1 MFWAVFPA
9 DPIESGIV
17 PGVANTQQ
25 MEQIVPRSPTNE
37 ESVGNSFMPWSKIL
51 KTPKL
56 FGRNLINHHPPSS
69 SKCSSLSSSS
79 RPLLVPFLFRTWLAR
94 PGDVGK
100 VKQKFPWLKNCFYLR
115 AVQLFSMRQPV
126 DPELSLLVLFNI
138 RQHTLERMKKS
149 KGSSIKK
156 FYCLISYFG

>member
-1 MFWAVFPA
+1 
-9 DPIESGIV
+9 
-17 PGVANTQQ
+17 
-25 MEQIVPRSPTNE
+25 
-37 ESVGNSFMPWSKIL
+37 MPWSKIL
-51 KTPKL
+51 KIPKL
-56 FGRNLINHHPPSS
+56 FGRNLFNHHSPSS

-79 RPLLVPFLFRTWLAR
+79 RPLSVPFLFRTWLAR

-138 RQHTLERMKKS
+138 RQHILERMKNSHILDRNVGPKNHLYFLVS
-149 KGSSIKK
+149 KFVTRGFEVQQHGRGVSRSGGGASRHSNPSQNL
-156 FYCLISYFG
+156 FVEDPCNS

>member
-51 KTPKL
+51 KTPKF

-79 RPLLVPFLFRTWLAR
+79 RPLSVPFLFRTSGYSHSQATICDVQGGFLNWSAR
-94 PGDVGK
+94 FSVPKWKKLLSQRGAFLHW
-100 VKQKFPWLKNCFYLR
+100 KFCEK
-115 AVQLFSMRQPV
+115 
-126 DPELSLLVLFNI
+126 LVLVGCNLF
-138 RQHTLERMKKS
+138 
-149 KGSSIKK
+149 
-156 FYCLISYFG
+156 LILVLKIGRTS

>member
-1 MFWAVFPA
+1 MYRIVTQYTELVTPICNA
-9 DPIESGIV
+9 DV
-17 PGVANTQQ
+17 
-25 MEQIVPRSPTNE
+25 QIVTQYRCRI
-37 ESVGNSFMPWSKIL
+37 WLKIDDKTLLAQQVWQHQIASCL
-51 KTPKL
+51 KVEL
-56 FGRNLINHHPPSS
+56 LLELD
-69 SKCSSLSSSS
+69 CSELS
-79 RPLLVPFLFRTWLAR
+79 VPFLFRTWLAQPR
-94 PGDVGK
+94 DVGK

-115 AVQLFSMRQPV
+115 AVQLFAMRQPV